1 MGENTTATTAL
12 PIHLV
17 TNVLEHLDNLEDLG
31 SALSGSDVC
40 RSAFDDHGKA
50 IIRGIIRNMISPESL
65 PYAVL
70 MTESKRGEHMDLDTA
85 KAFMSRYPAALE
97 DPNYA
102 ATTLRGFSMST
113 LLDLGETYKVVDS
126 MASDYIRRAPD
137 LPGYFERIHPS
148 LNRRAPYL
156 QWHSETIDPAS
167 IRRAAE
173 LCKVQRNIIERALLR
188 YEIFRNICL
197 PQQPGAMT
205 QHIAETFL
213 SAHLPLVN
221 VEMRCMFKYLL
232 FRLHEGMQF
241 FLCTG
246 VSWVENGLT
255 F

>member
-1 MGENTTATTAL
+1 MGEIPTATTAL
-12 PIHLV
+12 PVHLA
-17 TNVLEHLDNLEDLG
+17 TSVLEHLDNLEDLG

-40 RSAFDDHGKA
+40 RAAFDDHGNA

-70 MTESKRGEHMDLDTA
+70 MTESKQGEQMDLDAA

-97 DPNYA
+97 DPNYV

-113 LLDLGETYKVVDS
+113 LLDLCETYKVVDS
-126 MASDYIRRAPD
+126 MASHHIRRAPD
-137 LPGYFERIHPS
+137 LPGYFERIHLS
-148 LNRRAPYL
+148 LNRRA
-156 QWHSETIDPAS
+156 HSEKNDPAR
-167 IRRAAE
+167 IRRTAE
-173 LCKVQRNIIERALLR
+173 LCRLQRNIIGRALLR

-221 VEMRCMFKYLL
+221 GEMRCMFKYLL
-232 FRLHEGMQF
+232 LRLHERMHFSYALVCLGRNM
-241 FLCTG
+241 G
-246 VSWVENGLT
+246 
-255 F
+255 